1 MPGEKCT
8 TPESD
13 LTDLEIVREGAVL
26 RLTLNRPESLNAATG
41 EMVEALASALEAAVA
56 DDSVRAVLV
65 TGAGRAFCS
74 GADLSGLDP
83 STVADGSAMI
93 LANRAIRAITSLDK
107 PVLAAINGPAAGFG
121 CALAL
126 ACDLAVIHPSATL
139 GLTFTRIGLMPDGG
153 TTATVAASIGRARA
167 MRMALLAEPLS
178 AQEAHDAGL
187 VSHTATEE
195 TYDEVVAAL
204 LDRLADGAPLALA
217 ATKKAI
223 NAATIPHLEGAL
235 ETETRGQRMLAS
247 TGDVIEGVTAFMQ
260 HRRAEF
266 TGE

>member
-1 MPGEKCT
+1 MA
-8 TPESD
+8 
-13 LTDLEIVREGAVL
+13 DLEVAREGAVL

-41 EMVEALASALEAAVA
+41 EMIEALASSLEAAVA

-83 STVADGSAMI
+83 TTVADGSAMI

-187 VSHTATEE
+187 VSHIATEQ
-195 TYDEVVAAL
+195 TYDEVVADL
-204 LDRLADGAPLALA
+204 LDRLVGGAPLALA

-223 NAATIPHLEGAL
+223 NTATLPGLEEAL
-235 ETETRGQRMLAS
+235 QTELRGQRLLATTS
-247 TGDVIEGVTAFMQ
+247 DVVEGVTAFLQ
-260 HRRAEF
+260 RRRAGF
-266 TGE
+266 TGD